1 MLVTL
6 LIALREGLEAA
17 LIVGI
22 MLGYLK
28 KTGQTAHGRQ
38 IWIGVIGAIA
48 LSLALAVGIQLAG
61 AELEGAA
68 EEIFEGT
75 AMILAVVVLTWMV
88 VWMRTQARTMK
99 SSLENQLQTAIG
111 GGAGWGLAAVAFLA
125 VFREGVETA
134 LLLSAAA
141 FTTDAVGALTGAAI
155 GLALAAVLGALIY
168 ASTIRLNLRLFFS
181 ITSLLLLAFA
191 AGLLARGVHEFQE
204 AGVLATVN
212 EHVWDLSGIL
222 SEDSAVGQV
231 ASIVFG
237 YQASPSIESVVVYA
251 AYWLA
256 TLFGVRWWIDRR
268 LARQGQRAALA
279 TGS

>member
-28 KTGQTAHGRQ
+28 KTGQSAHGRQ
-38 IWIGVIGAIA
+38 IWIGVFGAIA
-48 LSLALAVGIQLAG
+48 LSVALAVGIQIAG
-61 AELEGAA
+61 AELEGPA
-68 EEIFEGT
+68 EAIFEGT
-75 AMILAVVVLTWMV
+75 AMVLAVVVLTWMV
-88 VWMRTQARTMK
+88 MWMRTQARTMK
-99 SSLENQLQTAIG
+99 SSLETQMQTAIG

-141 FTTDAVGALTGAAI
+141 FTTDAVGALAGAAI
-155 GLALAAVLGALIY
+155 GLVLAAVLGALIY
-168 ASTIRLNLRLFFS
+168 ASTIRLNLSLFFS
-181 ITSLLLLAFA
+181 VTSLLLLAFA

-204 AGVLATVN
+204 AGVLPTAS
-212 EHVWDLSGIL
+212 EHVWDLSGAL
-222 SEDSAVGQV
+222 SEESPVGQV

-237 YQASPSIESVVVYA
+237 YQASPSIESVIVYV

-256 TLFGVRWWIDRR
+256 TLFGMRWWIDRR
-268 LARQGQRAALA
+268 IARKTHRAALA

>member
-38 IWIGVIGAIA
+38 IWIGVFGAIA
-48 LSLALAVGIQLAG
+48 LSVALAVGIQLAG

-99 SSLENQLQTAIG
+99 SSLEAQVQTAIG

-141 FTTDAVGALTGAAI
+141 FTTDAVGALAGAAI

-168 ASTIRLNLRLFFS
+168 ASTIRLNLRMFFS
-181 ITSLLLLAFA
+181 VTSLLLLAFA

-212 EHVWDLSGIL
+212 EHVWDLSGVL
-222 SEDSAVGQV
+222 SEDSAIGQV

-251 AYWLA
+251 VYWLA
-256 TLFGVRWWIDRR
+256 MIFGVRWWIDRR

-279 TGS
+279 TGT

>member
-28 KTGQTAHGRQ
+28 KTGQTAHSRQ
-38 IWIGVIGAIA
+38 IWIGVFGAIV
-48 LSLALAVGIQLAG
+48 LSVALAAGIQLAG

-88 VWMRTQARTMK
+88 VWMRTQARTLK
-99 SSLENQLQTAIG
+99 SALEGRVQSAIG
-111 GGAGWGLAAVAFLA
+111 NGQDWGLTAVAFLA

-141 FTTDAVGALTGAAI
+141 FTTDAAGALVGALL
-155 GLALAAVLGALIY
+155 GLALAALLGTLIY
-168 ASTIRLNLRLFFS
+168 ASTIRLNVRMFFS
-181 ITSLLLLAFA
+181 VTSLLLLAFA

-204 AGVLATVN
+204 AGVLASLN
-212 EHVWDLSGIL
+212 EHVWDLSGVL
-222 SEDSAVGQV
+222 SEESPLGQV
-231 ASIVFG
+231 AAIVFG
-237 YQASPSIESVVVYA
+237 YQASPSIESVIVYA

-256 TLFGVRWWIDRR
+256 TLVGVRWWLDRR
-268 LARQGQRAALA
+268 LGRSTPQRAASSA
-279 TGS
+279 

>member
-22 MLGYLK
+22 MFGYLK
-28 KTGQTAHGRQ
+28 KTGQTTHGRQ
-38 IWIGVIGAIA
+38 IWIGVVGAIA
-48 LSLALAVGIQLAG
+48 LSVALAVGIQLAG

-99 SSLENQLQTAIG
+99 SSLENQVQTAIG
-111 GGAGWGLAAVAFLA
+111 GGAGWGLATVAFLA

-141 FTTDAVGALTGAAI
+141 FTTDAVGALAGAAI

-181 ITSLLLLAFA
+181 VTSLLLLAFA

-204 AGVLATVN
+204 AGVLPTIN
-212 EHVWDLSGIL
+212 EHVWDLSGVL

-231 ASIVFG
+231 VSIVFG
-237 YQASPSIESVVVYA
+237 YQASPSIESVVVYV

-256 TLFGVRWWIDRR
+256 TIFGVRWWIDRR
-268 LARQGQRAALA
+268 LARLGQRAALA

>member
-28 KTGQTAHGRQ
+28 KTGQTAHNRQ
-38 IWIGVIGAIA
+38 IWIGVAAAVALSIA
-48 LSLALAVGIQLAG
+48 LAAGIQIAG

-75 AMILAVVVLTWMV
+75 AMLLAVIVLTWMV
-88 VWMRTQARTMK
+88 IWMRAQARTLK
-99 SSLENQLQTAIG
+99 TTLEGKVQSAIG
-111 GGAGWGLAAVAFLA
+111 AGKGVGLVAVAFLA

-134 LLLSAAA
+134 LLLSAAS
-141 FTTDAVGALTGAAI
+141 FTTDGLSALAGAVI
-155 GLALAAVLGALIY
+155 GLALAVLIGAFVY

-181 ITSLLLLAFA
+181 VTSLFLLAFA
-191 AGLLARGVHEFQE
+191 AGLLAHSVHEFQE
-204 AGVLATVN
+204 AGVLFTLN

-222 SEDSAVGQV
+222 SDSSPVGQV
-231 ASIVFG
+231 LAILFG
-237 YQASPSIESVVVYA
+237 YQSDPSIESVVVYW
-251 AYWLA
+251 AYWVA
-256 TLFGVRWWIDRR
+256 TLIGVRWWLDRTIGR
-268 LARQGQRAALA
+268 PAANRVA
-279 TGS
+279 AAGA

>member
-28 KTGQTAHGRQ
+28 KTGQTAHSRQ
-38 IWIGVIGAIA
+38 IWIGVVGAIV
-48 LSLALAVGIQLAG
+48 LSVALAAGIQLAG

-88 VWMRTQARTMK
+88 VWMSTQARTLK
-99 SSLENQLQTAIG
+99 SALEGRVQSAIG
-111 GGAGWGLAAVAFLA
+111 NGQDWGLTAVAFLA

-141 FTTDAVGALTGAAI
+141 FTTDAAGALVGALL
-155 GLALAAVLGALIY
+155 GLALAALLGTLIY
-168 ASTIRLNLRLFFS
+168 ASTIRLNLRMFFS
-181 ITSLLLLAFA
+181 VTSLLLLAFA

-204 AGVLATVN
+204 AGVLASLN

-222 SEDSAVGQV
+222 SEESPLGQV
-231 ASIVFG
+231 AAIIFG
-237 YQASPSIESVVVYA
+237 YQASPSIESVIVYA
-251 AYWLA
+251 AYWFA
-256 TLFGVRWWIDRR
+256 TLVGVRWWLDRR
-268 LARQGQRAALA
+268 IGHSTPDRAASSA
-279 TGS
+279 